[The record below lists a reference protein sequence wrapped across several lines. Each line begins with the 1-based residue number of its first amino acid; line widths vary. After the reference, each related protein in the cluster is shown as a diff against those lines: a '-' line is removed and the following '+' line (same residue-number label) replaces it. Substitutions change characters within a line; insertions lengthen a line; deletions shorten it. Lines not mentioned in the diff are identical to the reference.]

1 MWWAHY
7 LKYYKAYIAKTTQSQ
22 ARAPSL
28 LFDKSLPF
36 LDVGYDCLNTKPGSK
51 EYEKT
56 SWPKIFRS
64 FGCAWDI
71 TFPSNIKYSYQN
83 SQQMH
88 NWTATVLSLS
98 ATTNSIFCTYC
109 VHLLKNY
116 VDVVKPLRIQK
127 KVLSCKYFF
136 HVSSINV
143 IQWHCVSCKRG

>member
-1 MWWAHY
+1 MWWRHY
-7 LKYYKAYIAKTTQSQ
+7 LKFYKAHTPKTTQAQ

-28 LFDKSLPF
+28 LFDKSLLF
-36 LDVGYDCLNTKPGSK
+36 LDVGYECLNTKPGSK
-51 EYEKT
+51 NMKKPADLKYL
-56 SWPKIFRS
+56 WS
-64 FGCAWDI
+64 FGCAWDF

-98 ATTNSIFCTYC
+98 GTTNSIFCTYC

-116 VDVVKPLRIQK
+116 VDVVKPLHIQK